1 MPVFFAEEG
10 EEINFVFEPH
20 PARDLANA
28 LVVPFQFVCAI
39 EILTWTINWWTGME
53 GKARKSLL
61 SLLPLSKNRAAISE
75 MRRGEPMFSATYR
88 KTSGQRPEV
97 FPPQQTE
104 TGAFLHDSGAC
115 VRVFAIYKR
124 RVLWYNDGGKESG
137 QECWI

>member
-61 SLLPLSKNRAAISE
+61 SLLPLTKNRAAISE
-75 MRRGEPMFSATYR
+75 MRRGEPRSSLHSKPKQERFCMIQGR
-88 KTSGQRPEV
+88 V
-97 FPPQQTE
+97 C
-104 TGAFLHDSGAC
+104 AFLQ
-115 VRVFAIYKR
+115 FTK
-124 RVLWYNDGGKESG
+124 GGFCGIMMGEKNPDRSVGYENG
-137 QECWI
+137 ICALQR

>member
-75 MRRGEPMFSATYR
+75 IRGGEPMFSATYR
-88 KTSGQRPEV
+88 MTSGR
-97 FPPQQTE
+97 FPNPHLRDFLKKSLKNPQKLSPK
-104 TGAFLHDSGAC
+104 G
-115 VRVFAIYKR
+115 RIP
-124 RVLWYNDGGKESG
+124 
-137 QECWI
+137 